1 MTAAPSPPIGF
12 HAGIKN
18 GAEVVDRHLR
28 SGERRVQFRRRPNRV
43 EMVTT
48 TPEVGAAMNA
58 APLQHHL
65 HGGGKFAGPLV
76 QIEQVADDF
85 GQGRVT
91 HHSPSLNPRRRS
103 ASLISTLTALD
114 SDRFSAAAIF
124 AMALLI
130 SGGTARTNKLGF
142 LVIVVS
148 LKATRYRQPL
158 TRMAS
163 NKSPA
168 GPG

>member
-1 MTAAPSPPIGF
+1 MT
-12 HAGIKN
+12 
-18 GAEVVDRHLR
+18 ELR
-28 SGERRVQFRRRPNRV
+28 DEFV
-43 EMVTT
+43 EI
-48 TPEVGAAMNA
+48 A
-58 APLQHHL
+58 
-65 HGGGKFAGPLV
+65 
-76 QIEQVADDF
+76 
-85 GQGRVT
+85 
-91 HHSPSLNPRRRS
+91 HHSPALNPRRRS